1 MDHCQEDAPMAR
13 LPSSTA
19 HPMLVALVAA
29 VAATAF
35 ATSALAAGQP
45 IDDELEKYWNV
56 ELAVPSVTNP
66 MHITKG
72 AFEGTLALG
81 FVPNDSYYT
90 PLPVGVKAGY
100 HMIET
105 LSIELSF
112 SYLHPFGSPEIAADD
127 QAKEQPFGMSDLLYF
142 LETAGKNGLLEGVR
156 KPPRMSMMM
165 SADIMYSPLHGKVGA
180 FASKL
185 ASFDIGIA
193 LGAGMIAV
201 DVDENPW
208 QENDEVSTFAP
219 AGHWGA
225 TLRFYM
231 TQWLCLRADYR
242 QFVYKPE
249 EKGAVLF
256 PVELTFGVS
265 FLSN

>member
-1 MDHCQEDAPMAR
+1 MDYLQEDALMACQ
-13 LPSSTA
+13 PSSRA
-19 HPMLVALVAA
+19 RPLLAASAA
-29 VAATAF
+29 VLAVTFLAS
-35 ATSALAAGQP
+35 SAIAAGMP

-66 MHITKG
+66 MHVTKG
-72 AFEGTLALG
+72 SFEGTLALG

-90 PLPVGVKAGY
+90 PLPVGVKVGY

-105 LSIELSF
+105 LSVELAF
-112 SYLHPFGSPEIAADD
+112 SYLHPFGSPELAEGD
-127 QAKEQPFGMSDLLYF
+127 QKKEQPFGMSDLLYF

>member
-1 MDHCQEDAPMAR
+1 MAR

-19 HPMLVALVAA
+19 RSLLAALCGALVATF
-29 VAATAF
+29 V
-35 ATSALAAGQP
+35 ATSASAAGQP

-66 MHITKG
+66 MHVSKG
-72 AFEGTLALG
+72 SFEGTLTLG
-81 FVPNDSYYT
+81 MVPNDSYYT
-90 PLPVGVKAGY
+90 PLPVGVRAGY
-100 HMIET
+100 HLIET
-105 LSIELSF
+105 LSAELSF
-112 SYLHPFGSPEIAADD
+112 SYLHPFGSPEIDRNSPKKD
-127 QAKEQPFGMSDLLYF
+127 QPFGMSDLLYF

-156 KPPRMSMMM
+156 KPPRMTMMM
-165 SADIMYSPLHGKVGA
+165 AADIIYSPLHGKVGA

-193 LGAGMIAV
+193 VGVGMIAV
-201 DVDENPW
+201 DVDDEPW
-208 QENDEVSTFAP
+208 IEGDEASTFEI

-225 TLRFYM
+225 TLRFYL

-265 FLSN
+265 FLSV